1 MGKWESRSDF
11 QGSGAAGFSTTQVAT
26 TVYAFCMAGSE
37 VTLYGRFWVTPE
49 AGVGLLDPT
58 VPPKRQGPL
67 LPISAAMLMRIFAAI
82 ILVGLLVG
90 IFLLF
95 LPPH

>member
-1 MGKWESRSDF
+1 MPYEFNEWEHEPE
-11 QGSGAAGFSTTQVAT
+11 TQTSSARGGGPPRKMT
-26 TVYAFCMAGSE
+26 
-37 VTLYGRFWVTPE
+37 
-49 AGVGLLDPT
+49 GVGLLDPT